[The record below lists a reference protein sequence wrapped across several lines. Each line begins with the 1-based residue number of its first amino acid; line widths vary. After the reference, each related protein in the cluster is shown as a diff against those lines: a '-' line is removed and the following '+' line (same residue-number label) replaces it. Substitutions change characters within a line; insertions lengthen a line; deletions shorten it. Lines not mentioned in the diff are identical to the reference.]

1 MSPDTCPITVRSPI
15 SGLEPTN
22 YIAPDVR
29 IKWRRAQRNGIMLA
43 MSLASVVGAYLW
55 SL

>member
-1 MSPDTCPITVRSPI
+1 MISEDCPITVRSPI

-29 IKWRRAQRNGIMLA
+29 IKWRRARVNGMMLVA
-43 MSLASVVGAYLW
+43 GLVSAIGVYVW
-55 SL
+55 NV